1 MLTDNNKKPI
11 TEETFK
17 QWSIRFQENLS
28 DQEIKD
34 LFENSDINNDGVIGE
49 SDLIYILNRTNLY

>member
-28 DQEIKD
+28 DEEIKD
-34 LFENSDINNDGVIGE
+34 LFENSDINKDGVIGE
-49 SDLIYILNRTNLY
+49 SDFIYILNRTNLY